1 MTFDNQN
8 KKTGLKR
15 IFSAIENSCYGFY
28 WMKEN
33 ETAFKQEVILVL
45 LLSVISLFLN
55 INTVERILL
64 IASLLL
70 ILLAAT
76 LNSAIEVI
84 VDRIGLDLN
93 ELSGVAKDLGSAA
106 VFISF
111 AIAALVWGG
120 ILCSNT

>member
-1 MTFDNQN
+1 
-8 KKTGLKR
+8 
-15 IFSAIENSCYGFY
+15 
-28 WMKEN
+28 MKEN

-70 ILLAAT
+70 ILLATT